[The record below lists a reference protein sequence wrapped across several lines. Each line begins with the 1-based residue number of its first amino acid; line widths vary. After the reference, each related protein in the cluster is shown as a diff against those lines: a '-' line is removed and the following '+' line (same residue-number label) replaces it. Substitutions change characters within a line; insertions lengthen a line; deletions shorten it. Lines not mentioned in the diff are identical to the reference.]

1 MKMDVWKYLLG
12 VCRDLYIVNDFLSLV
27 EESMKHVYGEPLLWI
42 TMLLFLTV
50 ATYTDVK
57 TLKIPNKLNGAFLI
71 ARLILI
77 PFVGLAIGDVIGA
90 ILAGLALLI
99 PAMVK
104 MQKMAGDIK
113 IAFVLGLYMGVA
125 LVPVFFVG
133 ASVMLALTT
142 FISGYFG
149 KKLILL
155 PFAPFF
161 LAMHVIL
168 GAVYFIF
175 L

>member
-1 MKMDVWKYLLG
+1 MDAWKFQLG
-12 VCRDLYIVNDFLSLV
+12 VCRDLYIVNDFLKLV
-27 EESMKHVYGEPLLWI
+27 EESISQLYGEPLLWV
-42 TMLLFLTV
+42 TMLLFLSV

-71 ARLILI
+71 ARIILV

-90 ILAGLALLI
+90 FVAGLALLI

-113 IAFVLGLYMGVA
+113 IAFVIGLYIGIT

-168 GAVYFIF
+168 GLVYLLF

>member
-1 MKMDVWKYLLG
+1 MDVWKFQLG
-12 VCRDLYIVNDFLSLV
+12 VCRDLYIVNDFLKLV
-27 EESMKHVYGEPLLWI
+27 EEAMNHVYGEPLLWI
-42 TMLLFLTV
+42 TMLLFLSV
-50 ATYTDVK
+50 AAYTDVK
-57 TLKIPNKLNGAFLI
+57 TLKIPNKLNGAFLV
-71 ARLILI
+71 ARILLI
-77 PFVGLAIGDVIGA
+77 PFIGIGIGDIIGA

-125 LVPVFFVG
+125 LVPLFFVG
-133 ASVMLALTT
+133 ASIMLALTT

-161 LAMHVIL
+161 LGMHVIL
-168 GAVYFIF
+168 GAIYFLF